1 MIDYP
6 IESTPRTEARV
17 GCAATRGHELER
29 SLLCQVG
36 RSQSLL
42 G

>member
-1 MIDYP
+1 MIDYL
-6 IESTPRTEARV
+6 IEATPRTPARV
-17 GCAATRGHELER
+17 ACAATRGHEVER

-42 G
+42 R